1 MNKKSNTTMDILK
14 GLFVLIAL
22 VFIIVH
28 ALRFIINGILNNL
41 IQFIQL
47 SSKAD
52 AVIIVA
58 LITGSVSIF
67 GVVLSSIVA
76 RILEYRQSINRY
88 LYEKR
93 EEPYSDFI
101 EMVYRLQQKIKT
113 EESYTE
119 EEMVA
124 DIFKFSKKLTLWGSD
139 NVIKKWLKFKENGQD
154 VTKKDENLFV
164 LEDIIFEIRNDMGQ
178 KKGKLRKGD
187 LLSFFINDIHNYI
200 NK

>member
-1 MNKKSNTTMDILK
+1 MNKKSNTIMDILK
-14 GLFVLIAL
+14 GLFVFVAL

-28 ALRFIINGILNNL
+28 ALRFIINGILDKL
-41 IQFIQL
+41 IQLIQL

-58 LITGSVSIF
+58 LITGGVSIL
-67 GVVLSSIVA
+67 GVVLSSIVSK
-76 RILEYRQSINRY
+76 ILEYRQSINRY

-101 EMVYRLQQKIKT
+101 EMVYKLQQKIKT

-119 EEMVA
+119 EEMIA
-124 DIFKFSKKLTLWGSD
+124 DVLKFSKKLTLWGSD
-139 NVIKKWLKFKENGQD
+139 SVIKKWLKFRENGQD
-154 VTKKDENLFV
+154 LTKKDENLFV

-178 KKGKLRKGD
+178 KRGKLRKGD

-200 NK
+200 K

>member
-119 EEMVA
+119 EEMIA

-139 NVIKKWLKFKENGQD
+139 SVIKKWLKFKENGQD
-154 VTKKDENLFV
+154 LTKKDENLFV

>member
-1 MNKKSNTTMDILK
+1 MNKKSNTIMDILK
-14 GLFVLIAL
+14 GLFVFVAL

-28 ALRFIINGILNNL
+28 ALRFIINGILDKL
-41 IQFIQL
+41 IQLIQL

-58 LITGSVSIF
+58 LITGGVSIL
-67 GVVLSSIVA
+67 GVVLSSIVSK
-76 RILEYRQSINRY
+76 ILEYRQSINRY

-101 EMVYRLQQKIKT
+101 EMVYKLQQKIKT

-119 EEMVA
+119 EEMIA
-124 DIFKFSKKLTLWGSD
+124 DVLKFSKKLTLWGSD
-139 NVIKKWLKFKENGQD
+139 SVIKKWLKFRENGQD
-154 VTKKDENLFV
+154 LTKKDENLFV

-178 KKGKLRKGD
+178 KRGKLRKGD
-187 LLSFFINDIHNYI
+187 LLSFFINDIHKYI
-200 NK
+200 K

>member
-1 MNKKSNTTMDILK
+1 MNKKSTTIMDILK

-22 VFIIVH
+22 AFIIVH
-28 ALRFIINGILNNL
+28 ALQFIINGILDKM

-58 LITGSVSIF
+58 LITGAVSIL

-178 KKGKLRKGD
+178 KRGKLRKGD

-200 NK
+200 K